1 MPQTEK
7 NITHSKAY
15 LEQLHSQIERDSDF
29 FPGQR
34 SGEKVKMC
42 IRSHWIREIGI
53 SLRFLVLA
61 VIFPAIFIYLL
72 QFFKNGNINWS
83 YIHLFLGGYLAGVWL
98 HVFVEFIKSE
108 LTVIIVTSER
118 IVDLTQHG
126 LFNRQISEVSLNR
139 IQEVSGF
146 SSGFI
151 ANLFDVGKLEIQ
163 SSSIELPLTMK
174 YVKSPNLTSRKIL
187 DIQRYASLQRRS
199 SDFGAR
205 SNDRLNP
212 RKGENFTPEELKQMR
227 SGKKPQAGF
236 LQRDRGKEEDEDDE
250 VI

>member
-1 MPQTEK
+1 MPETEK
-7 NITHSKAY
+7 VIAHSKAY
-15 LEQLHSQIERDSDF
+15 LEKLHSQIERDSDF

-34 SGEKVKMC
+34 DGEKVKMC
-42 IRSHWIREIGI
+42 VRSHWLREIHI
-53 SLRFLVLA
+53 FLRFILLA
-61 VIFPAIFIYLL
+61 IIFPAIFIYLL
-72 QFFKNGNINWS
+72 EFFETGNINWS

-118 IVDLTQHG
+118 VVDLTQHG

-146 SSGFI
+146 SAGFI

-205 SNDRLNP
+205 SSDRLNS
-212 RKGENFTPEELKQMR
+212 RKGENFTPEELLLMR
-227 SGKKPQAGF
+227 SGKKPQVGF
-236 LQRDRGKEEDEDDE
+236 LQRDKNKEEDEDDE